1 MIFLMH
7 YSLVPQK
14 YLKAAIVILRYFAHI
29 VLQLTSEEIRT
40 DLEQIKNIYRRG
52 KKQNFKFVPLFVVIL
67 KSYSDYL

>member
-40 DLEQIKNIYRRG
+40 DLEQIKNI
-52 KKQNFKFVPLFVVIL
+52 
-67 KSYSDYL
+67 